1 MSESDLPLPI
11 DFLPTYSPFDS
22 IDGELLR
29 GIAAEIDVK
38 IAQPGYCLFE
48 SGDYDPDEIYL
59 LGGSINLIA
68 NDGRENIVN
77 ADDGHIHFPIARLRP
92 RMYTAKASSA
102 IRYFMVNASV
112 LEEIQKS
119 MANADTSV
127 LAQEEH
133 EPSGDDGRSLIYEFE
148 QELNTGRFV
157 LPSLPEVAFR
167 IRELIENPDC
177 SIDKL
182 AKMVNTDPAI
192 AAKLV
197 KVTNSVMYR
206 GVNQCDDTLT
216 AITRLGLVT
225 TKQLVTSFTI
235 LGLFKTKSELY
246 KQHMQRIWQQSVD
259 VASYSY
265 VLAKELPGFNEEEA
279 LLAGLIHSIGEIV
292 VLTYAERFY
301 NLAAD
306 EDRLN
311 QLITNLRGE
320 LGGMVLTK
328 WGFTEDLVTVARES
342 HDWMRGVD
350 EISDDAPEFGYC
362 DLVQVAML
370 YSLQGDPSDA
380 SLPEMSSVPAFNKLK
395 KRQLSSEQTTE
406 IIQAAHE
413 QIAELQAL
421 FS

>member
-1 MSESDLPLPI
+1 MYRNLDLSI
-11 DFLPTYSPFDS
+11 RRQRQIGS
-22 IDGELLR
+22 IDR
-29 GIAAEIDVK
+29 
-38 IAQPGYCLFE
+38 
-48 SGDYDPDEIYL
+48 
-59 LGGSINLIA
+59 
-68 NDGRENIVN
+68 
-77 ADDGHIHFPIARLRP
+77 
-92 RMYTAKASSA
+92 
-102 IRYFMVNASV
+102 
-112 LEEIQKS
+112 
-119 MANADTSV
+119 
-127 LAQEEH
+127 
-133 EPSGDDGRSLIYEFE
+133 
-148 QELNTGRFV
+148 
-157 LPSLPEVAFR
+157 
-167 IRELIENPDC
+167 
-177 SIDKL
+177 
-182 AKMVNTDPAI
+182 
-192 AAKLV
+192 
-197 KVTNSVMYR
+197 YR
-206 GVNQCDDTLT
+206 GVNQYHDTLT
-216 AITRLGLVT
+216 AITRLGLVKT
-225 TKQLVTSFTI
+225 QQLVTSFTI